1 MPNSPLVQLWE
12 VFHPSGGR
20 IATHFCRYT
29 VTSSH
34 YKHFRQFNCTCNPET
49 ANFKII
55 KSLLDAICPQIFK
68 YPSVPRFPNITD
80 FPMLLDVLHS
90 MFNSSIVW
98 LDDHLLFWMGSKIYV
113 MWRGGGVQHPPY
125 YFIEKGNF
133 GPKNHETILS
143 QVRGAHLVC
152 FGVIESPPAPQKNL
166 LFRDDSK
173 YKIC

>member
-98 LDDHLLFWMGSKIYV
+98 LNDHLLFWIGSKIYV
-113 MWRGGGVQHPPY
+113 MWRGGCS
-125 YFIEKGNF
+125 
-133 GPKNHETILS
+133 T
-143 QVRGAHLVC
+143 
-152 FGVIESPPAPQKNL
+152 SPL
-166 LFRDDSK
+166 LFHRKRQFWSK
-173 YKIC
+173 KS